1 MSRRTAQ
8 NLDVKMIIRTKCHEF
23 DHDEWC
29 GYLQPAEI
37 MALVAAGYHP
47 YVDSDGN
54 DDRWVVE
61 RAADAV
67 KKGIGGGSWYYF
79 NIIPRRTK

>member
-1 MSRRTAQ
+1 MTRRTGK
-8 NLDVKMIIRTKCHEF
+8 NLDVKTIIRTKCHEF

-47 YVDSDGN
+47 WVDSEGN
-54 DDRWVVE
+54 SHNWVVE
-61 RAADAV
+61 RASDDV

-79 NIIPRRTK
+79 NINPK